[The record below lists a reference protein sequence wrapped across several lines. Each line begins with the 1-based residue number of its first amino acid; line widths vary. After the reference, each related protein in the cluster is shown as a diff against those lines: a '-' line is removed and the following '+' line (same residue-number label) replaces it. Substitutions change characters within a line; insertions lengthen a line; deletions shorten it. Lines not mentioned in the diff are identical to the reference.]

1 MAICYDR
8 WDAVRE
14 LEVIIDNILA
24 ELVPQA
30 KEIISLKNQAMNIAL
45 DLDLAADEKL
55 PRRQNIVERLA
66 TELTRFWACCG
77 EVEHKLGVGT
87 GMLIWWSAKKL
98 TDVFKTTVSA
108 QQLRRIKE
116 ALAAIEEPFSTLLPV
131 AGAKNLLDELMEEL
145 ETGHVYDVGILEVL
159 ANVCRLMGMAEEAVA
174 RIPGMRPRHLDQ
186 FRSVRGTVRE
196 LLQECLE
203 FLG

>member
-8 WDAVRE
+8 RSAVEE
-14 LEVIIDNILA
+14 LEAVIDDIMV

-30 KEIISLKNQAMNIAL
+30 KDIISLRNQAMNIAL
-45 DLDLAADEKL
+45 DLELAADKEL
-55 PRRQNIVERLA
+55 PRRRNIVERLA
-66 TELTRFWACCG
+66 TELTRFWADCG

-98 TDVFKTTVSA
+98 TDVFKITVSA
-108 QQLRRIKE
+108 QRLGKIKE
-116 ALAAIEEPFSTLLPV
+116 ALAAIEEPFSALLPV
-131 AGAKNLLDELMEEL
+131 AGAKNLLNELMEAL
-145 ETGHVYDVGILEVL
+145 ERERILGVEILEVL
-159 ANVCRLMGMAEEAVA
+159 ANVCRLMGMVEEAAA

-186 FRSVRGTVRE
+186 FRTVRGAVRE